1 MTEQG
6 LPDKCEGE
14 SLRKQSSLRSLPGPQ
29 EHPLGHVHTDKR
41 PCEIHRCTEGAPK
54 KKASSVPT
62 YVTWRLCRVRT
73 SVLLSDCQGHT
84 GVRAHSPCAQ
94 RLQSGG
100 ATPSLAD
107 RWDGDARLPRMPR
120 ARRAPPRAPGATGSG
135 QRDVSRMGTTASSQP
150 KLREEI
156 TQLRVGGKVSLTCPS
171 QLKQNRS
178 DGVATWCRAPEA
190 KQQPMARR
198 TAAALGDAP
207 HTSSGVLSLRP
218 LLGTPPSSLL
228 PGPSTGAGPWDQPP
242 N

>member
-73 SVLLSDCQGHT
+73 SVLLSDCQGRT
-84 GVRAHSPCAQ
+84 GVRAHSPYRAEGPRQ
-94 RLQSGG
+94 VLLTGG
-100 ATPSLAD
+100 TEM
-107 RWDGDARLPRMPR
+107 ARLPRVPR

-218 LLGTPPSSLL
+218 LLGAPPSSLL
-228 PGPSTGAGPWDQPP
+228 PGPSTGAGPWGQPP